1 MMTAGE
7 LSARSLLKTNNK
19 ERIHHPII
27 QSLYLNQQVIFV
39 VTKVKQVSYFF
50 SSNNDLLHFLFNERC
65 VKQVINAKDL
75 RTHAIGK

>member
-7 LSARSLLKTNNK
+7 LSAWSLLKTNR
-19 ERIHHPII
+19 ELIHDPII
-27 QSLYLNQQVIFV
+27 QSLYLNQQVIIV

-50 SSNNDLLHFLFNERC
+50 SSSNDLLHFLFNERC
-65 VKQVINAKDL
+65 VKQVINAKHL